1 MSCICSVMR
10 KGMNE
15 GEKCRDCGG
24 FEMLLGD
31 ILGRD
36 CTLWNKK
43 KLLKKTY
50 SVVVAAV
57 NEGWFISFV
66 RTNLKF
72 GRRMN

>member
-1 MSCICSVMR
+1 MSGLWRFRNVTGR
-10 KGMNE
+10 YFGE
-15 GEKCRDCGG
+15 GLYFMEQ
-24 FEMLLGD
+24 
-31 ILGRD
+31 
-36 CTLWNKK
+36 K

-72 GRRMN
+72 GRRMK

>member
-1 MSCICSVMR
+1 MSGLWRFRNVTGR
-10 KGMNE
+10 YFGE
-15 GEKCRDCGG
+15 GLYFMEQ
-24 FEMLLGD
+24 
-31 ILGRD
+31 
-36 CTLWNKK
+36 N

-66 RTNLKF
+66 RIILKF